1 LELNEPETRNSKLET
16 HFVVKG
22 GLPLALLEINRDTC
36 IGCAVCVEVCPFGS
50 LRLDDENIAVVD
62 ETCTACGACL
72 PECPVEALSL
82 PEKVVEEVDLSAYQG
97 VWFWVEQF
105 RGQAGSIS
113 WEMAGK
119 GRELADELG
128 TTLTA
133 CVLGQGVEHVAQ
145 EAICYGADRV
155 FLVDDPTLSVYRTD
169 PYAAVLVSLVQKYQP
184 EVFILGASTRGRDL
198 AGSVATKLRTGLTA
212 DCTELTIDP
221 ETRLLR
227 QTRPAFGGNIMA
239 TILCPHHRPQMAT
252 VRHRVFE
259 MPQMDAP
266 PLSPPKPALSR
277 VEGLGGRKGGQIV
290 REGAVMGEDE
300 IASKV
305 VDFVTQEGMV
315 NLADAKIIVA
325 GGRGVGGP
333 EGFAPLRELVEV
345 LGGAVGASR
354 ATVDAGWIPYAHQVG
369 QTGRTVRPDLYIACG
384 ISGAIQHLAGM
395 KTARCIVAIN
405 TDPEA
410 PIFQVA
416 HYGIVGDLFQVVP
429 ALVEQ
434 FRRRLQKEH
443 GLAGLSDLSVLSAN
457 PANPLFFD

>member
-1 LELNEPETRNSKLET
+1 M
-16 HFVVKG
+16 
-22 GLPLALLEINRDTC
+22 
-36 IGCAVCVEVCPFGS
+36 EVCPFGS
-50 LRLDDENIAVVD
+50 LSLDDENIAVVN

-82 PEKVVEEVDLSAYQG
+82 PEREIVEVDLSAYRG

-105 RGQAGSIS
+105 RGRASSIS

-119 GRELADELG
+119 GRELADELD

-133 CVLGQGVEHVAQ
+133 CVLGQGVERIAQ

-155 FLVDDPTLSVYRTD
+155 FLVEDPTLSVYRTD
-169 PYAAVLVSLVQKYQP
+169 PYAAALVDLVQRYRP
-184 EVFILGASTRGRDL
+184 EVFILGASSRGRDL
-198 AGSVATKLRTGLTA
+198 AGSVATQLRTGLTA

-259 MPQMDAP
+259 MPGMDA
-266 PLSPPKPALSR
+266 
-277 VEGLGGRKGGQIV
+277 GRQGQIV
-290 REGAVMGEDE
+290 REGAVRSEGE

-305 VDFVTQEGMV
+305 VDFITQEGEV
-315 NLADAKIIVA
+315 NLADARIIVA

-333 EGFAPLRELVEV
+333 EGFAPIRELAEV
-345 LGGAVGASR
+345 LGGAVGSSR
-354 ATVDAGWIPYAHQVG
+354 SAVDAGWIPYAHQVG

-395 KTARCIVAIN
+395 KTSRCIVAIN
-405 TDPEA
+405 KDPEA

-429 ALVEQ
+429 ALAEQ
-434 FRRRLQKEH
+434 FRQRLHTKVQSPK
-443 GLAGLSDLSVLSAN
+443 SKIQN
-457 PANPLFFD
+457 PKSKVQNKCATDP

>member
-1 LELNEPETRNSKLET
+1 M
-16 HFVVKG
+16 
-22 GLPLALLEINRDTC
+22 ALLEINRDEC
-36 IGCAVCVEVCPFGS
+36 IGCGVCVEVCPFGS
-50 LRLDDENIAVVD
+50 LSLDDEGIAVVD

-82 PEKVVEEVDLSAYQG
+82 PERKVEGIDLSAYQG

-105 RGQAGSIS
+105 RGQASSIS

-128 TTLTA
+128 ATLTA
-133 CVLGQGVEHVAQ
+133 CVLGQGVEHIAQ

-155 FLVDDPTLSVYRTD
+155 FLVDDATLGVYRTD
-169 PYAAVLVSLVQKYQP
+169 PYAAALVDLVQKYKP

-198 AGSVATKLRTGLTA
+198 AGSVATQLRTGLTA
-212 DCTELTIDP
+212 DCTGLAIDP

-239 TILCPHHRPQMAT
+239 TIICPHHRPQMAT

-259 MPQMDAP
+259 MPEMGA
-266 PLSPPKPALSR
+266 SR
-277 VEGLGGRKGGQIV
+277 EGQIV
-290 REGAVMGEDE
+290 RQRPVVGEDE

-305 VDFVTQEGMV
+305 VDFITQEGEV
-315 NLADAKIIVA
+315 NLTDAHVIVA

-333 EGFAPLRELVEV
+333 EGFAPIRELAGV
-345 LGGAVGASR
+345 LGGAMGSSR
-354 ATVDAGWIPYAHQVG
+354 AAVDAGWIPYAHQVG

-395 KTARCIVAIN
+395 KTSSCIVAIN

-416 HYGIVGDLFQVVP
+416 HYGIVGDLFEVVP
-429 ALVEQ
+429 ALAEQ
-434 FRRRLQKEH
+434 FRQRLHTKVQSPKSKVQNRC
-443 GLAGLSDLSVLSAN
+443 ATD
-457 PANPLFFD
+457 P